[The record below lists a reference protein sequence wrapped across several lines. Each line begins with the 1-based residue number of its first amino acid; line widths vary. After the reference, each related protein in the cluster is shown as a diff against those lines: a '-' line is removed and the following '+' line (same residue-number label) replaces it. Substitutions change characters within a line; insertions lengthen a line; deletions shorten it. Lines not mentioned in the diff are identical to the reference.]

1 MQVNAGLDAR
11 AIEQIRHIFAGMV
24 GGLVVGRVAAVVC
37 RDHQNIIGT
46 HFFHE
51 RRQPVVELG
60 QRGGV
65 ARHIPAVA
73 VQHIEIH
80 QIHKGKALEIPVGQL
95 PCDPQSLGVAGG
107 ADGLANAAA
116 CENVINFAH
125 ADGSLARR
133 LNGVQH
139 GGRGRHKAV
148 IVAAG
153 RAGEIRRAA
162 AHKGTGDDAPHAPR
176 ASEQLPRLFADLI
189 QLFHRDQF
197 LMGGDLEHTVRRG
210 VDDESAGFQM
220 LLAIIF
226 QHLRTGI
233 RPVAQHLIAG
243 FSGEGVQKFLRKS
256 LREGG
261 QRLRAEQTRDL
272 PVTDGGILAGAGL
285 PQAGVAADG
294 RGAGRGAGHAV
305 QIEQA
310 QSGQIVPLET
320 GMRRHGGQ
328 RVGPGI
334 AKCGG
339 IRFRTHA
346 KAVQNDEKDPFG
358 HPSFPPLSVVG
369 FIIPYFP
376 QKVQCKICSHLFWKR
391 PPQDLY
397 C

>member
-1 MQVNAGLDAR
+1 MQIHTGLHAR
-11 AIEQIRHIFAGMV
+11 AVNKIRHIFAGMV
-24 GGLVVGRVAAVVC
+24 GGLVVGRVAAMVG

-73 VQHIEIH
+73 VQHVKIH
-80 QIHKGKALEIPVGQL
+80 QIHKGQSLEIPVGQFQRDL
-95 PCDPQSLGVAGG
+95 QSLGVAGG

-116 CENVINFAH
+116 RENVINFAH
-125 ADGSLARR
+125 TDGGLARR

-162 AHKGTGDDAPHAPR
+162 AHKGPGDDAPHAPG
-176 ASEQLPRLFADLI
+176 SGEQLPRLFADLI
-189 QLFHRDQF
+189 QLFHGNQ
-197 LMGGDLEHTVRRG
+197 LLVGGDLEHAVRRG
-210 VDDESAGFQM
+210 VHDEFAGFQV
-220 LLAIIF
+220 LLAVIPE
-226 QHLRTGI
+226 HLRAGI
-233 RPVAQHLIAG
+233 GPVAQHLIAG
-243 FSGEGVQKFLRKS
+243 FGGEGIQQFLRES

-272 PVTDGGILAGAGL
+272 PVADGGILAGAGL

-294 RGAGRGAGHAV
+294 RGTGRGAGHAV

-358 HPSFPPLSVVG
+358 HSSSPPLFVDD

-376 QKVQCKICSHLFWKR
+376 QKVQCKICAHLFWKR
-391 PPQDLY
+391 PPQGLY
-397 C
+397 Y